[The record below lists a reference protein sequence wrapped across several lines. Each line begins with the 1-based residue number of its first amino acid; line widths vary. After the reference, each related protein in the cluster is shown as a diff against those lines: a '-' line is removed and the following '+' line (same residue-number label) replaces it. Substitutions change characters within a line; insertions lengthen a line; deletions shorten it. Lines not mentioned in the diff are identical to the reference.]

1 MKKCEEL
8 VSDLNI
14 KNTIGTLS
22 RNVTSLCFDSR
33 QVVQQS
39 MYIAQKGT
47 QVDGHSFIPMAIE
60 KGACCIILEDMP
72 KEIKKDIT
80 YIQVDNSSFAL
91 GHIASAFYDYPS
103 KKLKLIGITGTNG
116 KTTTVTLLHT
126 LLTNLGY
133 KVGLLSTIENKIK
146 DKIIPSSHTTP
157 DAIRINE
164 LLSKMCDNGCEYC
177 FMEVSSHAIVQ
188 DRIAGLSF
196 VGAIFSNLTHDHL
209 DYHKTFQEYLK
220 AKKQFFDHLSPK
232 AFALSN
238 MDDANGKVMLQNTK
252 ASKYYYSL
260 LNGTA
265 DFKANIIDYNF
276 NGMQLHMDGKE
287 VWVKLSG
294 TFNAYNLLVIYA
306 TAKLLGM
313 DTMETLYKISALNP
327 AEGRFSTYQGKNNIV
342 AIVDYAHTPDALQNV
357 LKTIKKIK
365 SLKQHIITVIGCGGN
380 RDKNKRPVMAKIGY
394 DFSDTL
400 ILTSDNPRNENPEEI
415 LQDMLKGIA
424 NENNDKVFVNVDRE
438 QAIKLSISIAKPD
451 DIILIAGKG
460 HEKYQEI
467 QGIKHHFDDVEI
479 AKKYLLIT

>member
-8 VSDLNI
+8 LLGLNI
-14 KNTIGTLS
+14 KNVIGPLS
-22 RNVTSLCFDSR
+22 RDITSICFDSR
-33 QVVQQS
+33 QVVHQS
-39 MYIAQKGT
+39 MYIAQRGT
-47 QVDGHSFIPMAIE
+47 QVDGHSFISMAIE
-60 KGACCIILEDMP
+60 KGACCIVLEKMP
-72 KEIKKDIT
+72 NEINKGIT
-80 YIQVDNSSFAL
+80 YIQVENSSFAL
-91 GHIASAFYDYPS
+91 GHIASAFYNYPS

-133 KVGLLSTIENKIK
+133 KVGLLSTIENKITH
-146 DKIIPSSHTTP
+146 KIIPSSHTTP

-164 LLSKMCDNGCEYC
+164 LLSEMYENGCEYC

-188 DRIAGLSF
+188 DRIAGLTF
-196 VGAIFSNLTHDHL
+196 FGAIFSNLTHDHL
-209 DYHKTFQEYLK
+209 DYHKTFQEYLR
-220 AKKQFFDHLSPK
+220 AKKLFFDYLSPE

-238 MDDANGKVMLQNTK
+238 MDDPNGKVMLQNTK

-265 DFKANIIDYNF
+265 DFKANIMEYNF
-276 NGMQLHMDGKE
+276 NGMQLLLDGQE

-313 DTMETLYKISALNP
+313 DKMETLYKLSDLQP

-357 LKTIKKIK
+357 LKTITKIK
-365 SLKQHIITVIGCGGN
+365 TSKQHIITVIGCGGN

-394 DFSDTL
+394 DFSDML
-400 ILTSDNPRNENPEEI
+400 ILTSDNPRNEKPEEI
-415 LQDMLKGIA
+415 LEDMIKGIA
-424 NENNDKVFVNVDRE
+424 NEKNDKVFVNVDRE
-438 QAIKLSISIAKPD
+438 QAIKLSISMAKPN

-467 QGIKHHFDDVEI
+467 QGVKHHFDDVEI

>member
-1 MKKCEEL
+1 MKHCEEL
-8 VSDLNI
+8 VSGLNI
-14 KNTIGTLS
+14 KNIIGQLS
-22 RNVTSLCFDSR
+22 CGVTSICFNSR
-33 QVVQQS
+33 QVVHQS
-39 MYIAQKGT
+39 MYIAQRGT

-60 KGACCIILEDMP
+60 KGASCIVLENMP

-80 YIQVDNSSFAL
+80 YIQVENSSFAL
-91 GHIASAFYDYPS
+91 GHIASAFYNHPS

-133 KVGLLSTIENKIK
+133 KVGLLSTIENKIINN
-146 DKIIPSSHTTP
+146 IIPSSHTTP

-164 LLSKMCDNGCEYC
+164 LLSEMYKNGCEYC

-196 VGAIFSNLTHDHL
+196 AGAIFSNLTHDHL

-220 AKKQFFDHLSPK
+220 AKKLFFDHLSPE

-238 MDDANGKVMLQNTK
+238 MDDPNGKVMLQNTK

-265 DFKANIIDYNF
+265 DFKANIIEYNF
-276 NGMQLHMDGKE
+276 QGMQLLLDGKE

-313 DTMETLYKISALNP
+313 DKTETLCKLSALNP
-327 AEGRFSTYQGKNNIV
+327 AEGRFSTFQGKNNIV

-357 LKTIKKIK
+357 LKTIEKIK
-365 SLKQHIITVIGCGGN
+365 TSKQHIITVIGCGGN
-380 RDKNKRPVMAKIGY
+380 RDKNKRPIMAKIGY

-415 LQDMLKGIA
+415 LNDMLKGIA
-424 NENNDKVFVNVDRE
+424 NENNEKVFVNVDRE
-438 QAIKLSISIAKPD
+438 QAIKLSISIAKPY

-467 QGIKHHFDDVEI
+467 QGVKHHFDDVEI
-479 AKKYLLIT
+479 AKKYLLIN

>member
-1 MKKCEEL
+1 MKNCEEL

-14 KNTIGTLS
+14 KTTIGTLS
-22 RNVTSLCFDSR
+22 RDVTSLCFDSR

-60 KGACCIILEDMP
+60 KGACCIILENMP

-164 LLSKMCDNGCEYC
+164 LLSKMYDNGCEYC

-313 DTMETLYKISALNP
+313 DTIETLYKISALNP

-467 QGIKHHFDDVEI
+467 QGVKHHFDDVEI